1 MKLAYSVNEAM
12 QAIGVGRTK
21 LYSEINAG
29 KIKTRKLGNKTI
41 IPAKDLSDYI
51 EALPAADQVAA

>member
-21 LYSEINAG
+21 LYAEINAG
-29 KIKTRKLGNKTI
+29 KIKTRKLGTKTI
-41 IPAKDLSDYI
+41 IAAKDLNEYI
-51 EALPAADQVAA
+51 ESLPAAGKAAA